1 MSSKRLM
8 IYLYKWKFFIAIVI
22 AQRNQQIKNVKKI
35 NRKKKYQAKTGGT
48 SALFLILWSSFLIE
62 KKKNEKHCKIRRG
75 KKCISNRKEKIQH
88 FFFVYI
94 SVFISVLL
102 NCVAITPMSKKKC
115 RRCILGHSHSS
126 SLGHWWEDS
135 TVWMYCVH
143 LGPVRSP
150 LHHPLHDED

>member
-62 KKKNEKHCKIRRG
+62 KKNEKHCKKKDG
-75 KKCISNRKEKIQH
+75 KKN
-88 FFFVYI
+88 
-94 SVFISVLL
+94 VL
-102 NCVAITPMSKKKC
+102 AIEKKKDFFLSISRFSFQFC
-115 RRCILGHSHSS
+115 
-126 SLGHWWEDS
+126 
-135 TVWMYCVH
+135 
-143 LGPVRSP
+143 
-150 LHHPLHDED
+150 